1 MENPRPSNI
10 GNELGPIR
18 YMTLARARVSL
29 TVYRPVIV
37 DEFHGVTIR
46 YLIVPISIDIGD
58 QRWIRCEEVFGV
70 EIEDLR
76 DFDGLPRMIDTDVA
90 RFGEELG

>member
-1 MENPRPSNI
+1 M
-10 GNELGPIR
+10 
-18 YMTLARARVSL
+18 

-76 DFDGLPRMIDTDVA
+76 DFDG
-90 RFGEELG
+90 